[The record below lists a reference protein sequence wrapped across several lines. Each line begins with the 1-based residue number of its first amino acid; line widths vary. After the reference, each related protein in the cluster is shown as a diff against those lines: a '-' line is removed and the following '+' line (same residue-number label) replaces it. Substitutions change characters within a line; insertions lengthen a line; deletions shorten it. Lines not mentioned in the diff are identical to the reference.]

1 MSILVSWLIL
11 SVVVWVTAAILPGM
25 RIRKFWDAIIVAMVF
40 GLLHWALGWILFTV
54 IGIATLG
61 IGFLLFFITR
71 WVVDAILLKL
81 TDALT
86 DRVQVDS
93 FGWALGAAL
102 LIAAMGTILERVAA
116 SIGLG

>member
-1 MSILVSWLIL
+1 ML
-11 SVVVWVTAAILPGM
+11 SVVVWVTAAILPGI
-25 RIRKFWDAIIVAMVF
+25 RIRGFWDAIIVALVF
-40 GLLHWALGWILFTV
+40 GLLNWALGWLLFAV

-86 DRVQVDS
+86 DRVQVDG

-102 LIAAMGTILERVAA
+102 LIAALSAVFERVAA
-116 SIGLG
+116 SIGLS